1 MSTRM
6 RYDRYLIS
14 ATVGGFDFHAYFI
27 CQPDKTER
35 LIRRLTN
42 LVVGAI
48 EKETEPRFWLPIVL
62 VTKLKTGREVEE
74 LLFKNC
80 PEIEAKLAAPNAT
93 ENDWSV
99 LWAAEAAD
107 PDSIALMDLH

>member
-1 MSTRM
+1 M

-27 CQPDKTER
+27 CLPDKTER
-35 LIRRLTN
+35 LILRLTN
-42 LVVGAI
+42 LMVSAM
-48 EKETEPRFWLPIVL
+48 KETTPRFWLPIVL

-80 PEIEAKLAAPNAT
+80 PEIEAKLAAPNAAA
-93 ENDWSV
+93 NNWSV

>member
-1 MSTRM
+1 MLRGCW
-6 RYDRYLIS
+6 
-14 ATVGGFDFHAYFI
+14 A
-27 CQPDKTER
+27 
-35 LIRRLTN
+35 
-42 LVVGAI
+42 
-48 EKETEPRFWLPIVL
+48 PIVL
-62 VTKLKTGREVEE
+62 ATKLKTGREVEE

-80 PEIEAKLAAPNAT
+80 PEIETKLAAPNAT